1 MLRNLLLLCILFI
14 ALTSCKNNI
23 APDAVAQINNDNSFE
38 INTEK
43 AKTKVLDDLKANVK
57 EFQVDTTE
65 IMSVIPIGDKYNK
78 VYFLQLTD
86 RKQNLKLTRYLFL
99 KDKNLYFYEDLKG
112 KKPADD
118 NMFFV
123 SYYSV
128 AGKPGSVCTP
138 NIAYSEGELFWITGN
153 ALVCAKD
160 SPCTSQQ
167 HLIIK

>member
-1 MLRNLLLLCILFI
+1 MLRKLLFIYLPSLILFG
-14 ALTSCKNNI
+14 CKTNF
-23 APDAVAQINNDNSFE
+23 DETAVAQINNNNSFE

-128 AGKPGSVCTP
+128 AGKPGSACTP

-167 HLIIK
+167 HLVIK